1 MENGVSS
8 SNGEEKMSEKTLV
21 LARKT
26 NVLRIYNEDDNL
38 RGISYTAIYNV
49 TGLKTNGKGWYDFYN
64 KTAAVGFV
72 SGVKEVKEKWY

>member
-1 MENGVSS
+1 
-8 SNGEEKMSEKTLV
+8 MSEKTLV

-38 RGISYTAIYNV
+38 RGITYTAIYNV
-49 TGLKTNGKGWYDFYN
+49 TGLKTNREGWYDIYN
-64 KTAAVGFV
+64 KTKAVGFV